1 MNRIQDKKKMVDT
14 LIKGGLIFDG
24 TGSEPFE
31 ADIGISGDRIAFI
44 NKKAKVKS
52 QSPSVTR
59 RGEKSEVSANR
70 VIDAKGLAVSPG
82 FIDTHA
88 HSEFTLLADHR
99 AEGKISQGITTEI
112 DGNCG
117 LSAAPLYGEALKQ
130 REEDLME
137 LDIVER
143 WTTFKGY
150 FDILG
155 KGIALNFVTLVGHGN
170 LRACVAG
177 YEDKALNNN
186 EIKKMQALLKEA
198 IKEGAI
204 GLSTGLIY
212 PPGVYSTT
220 EELINLLRP
229 SSFILRPSRLIYTS
243 HMRSEG
249 DKLLESIEEIIRIGR
264 KAGVNIHISHMKT
277 SGKKNWHKIDNAIS
291 LIEEA
296 RREGIRITCDRYPY
310 TAASTDLD
318 TILPPWVYEGGMK
331 EELKRLKSSEFQEK
345 IKKEILYEYPE
356 IEYWGNVNIASVSSE
371 KNRWMEGK
379 SIAYIARHEDSE
391 TVDIFLKI
399 LIEEKLRVSAIFAS
413 MNEDNLKRFLSLPYV
428 MIGTDSSARST
439 SGPTYKGKPH
449 PRGFGSFPRFLGR
462 YVRDNG
468 LISMNEAIH
477 KITMLP
483 AKTFG
488 ISKRGVLKKGAFAD
502 LVVFDYRKIIDR
514 ATFDKPFLKPE
525 GIYYVFVNG
534 LSAVWEGELTGINA
548 GRILKHGR

>member
-1 MNRIQDKKKMVDT
+1 MVDT

-137 LDIVER
+137 LGIVER

-186 EIKKMQALLKEA
+186 EIKKMQVLLKEA

-264 KAGVNIHISHMKT
+264 KAGVRVHISHIKT

-296 RREGIRITCDRYPY
+296 QREDIKVTCDRYPY

-318 TILPPWVYEGGMK
+318 TILPPWVYEGGIK

-379 SIAYIARHEDSE
+379 NIAYIAHHENSE
-391 TVDIFLKI
+391 PVDIFLKI

-439 SGPTYKGKPH
+439 SGLTYKGKPH

-468 LISMNEAIH
+468 LMGMNEAIY

>member
-1 MNRIQDKKKMVDT
+1 MVDT

-137 LDIVER
+137 LGIVER

-198 IKEGAI
+198 LKEGAI

-220 EELINLLRP
+220 EELMNLFRP